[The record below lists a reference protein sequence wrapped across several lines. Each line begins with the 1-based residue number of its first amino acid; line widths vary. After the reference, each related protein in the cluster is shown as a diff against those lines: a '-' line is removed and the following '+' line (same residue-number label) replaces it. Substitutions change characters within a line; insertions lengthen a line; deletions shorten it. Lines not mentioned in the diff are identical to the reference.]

1 VVGVLKGILAIIL
14 GFFLL
19 GGMGPKG
26 TSLLGIMGIA
36 LNCAG
41 GVW

>member
-1 VVGVLKGILAIIL
+1 VLKGILAIIL

-19 GGMGPKG
+19 GGMGPQG
-26 TSLLGIMGIA
+26 ASLLGITGIA

-41 GVW
+41 GVWWV